1 MNKSLHTVILLLGV
15 ALSSFAQALDLRY
28 ESGFPK
34 AVSFEPSQ
42 EALEETEAIAQF
54 FDREFRFPASW
65 EWIQL
70 QRVVDSSHVHL
81 TYELSVQG
89 YPVHFHRLKIH
100 YRRSGFIDYVTSSLP
115 GPFDVPPLPERS
127 SWEARKETAITAL
140 LGKRVPVGFSR
151 GKLGLWLSEEKGLA
165 EWAFDVEAVPVGPE
179 LVKRGV
185 VAVESGRVLERK
197 RVIRHFQEGAGERA
211 DINVYPNSP
220 DAGSP
225 VSKSIATEPN
235 KLKNS
240 ICHVQFDSQNTK
252 LNDVDPAI
260 YTASGTYRSSC
271 SSTDTP
277 TDGGKCP
284 NQKLD
289 SGNVYYHLTQYRGWL
304 GTSAATLGTSLNL
317 NYDPIRVIVDFMGKQ
332 IQDGVTAEQ
341 QANNAAYIGGT
352 CNDAGTV
359 DHCLVFL
366 QPASQGC
373 FKGDTPPKTFYSLAR
388 EGMVIAHE
396 YQHYVTDMLAG
407 IEFSG
412 SYTLTVGDVI
422 HEGYSDYFGASYTVK
437 ENSDSSLTTIGAYA
451 FKNCSNY
458 KRDLSTK
465 PVFDNSTEY
474 TSGHKPGLVWASG
487 LWELRSLLGADAT
500 DALALKSL
508 YFVSS
513 RPGFIDTI
521 EALVQ
526 ADRSLY
532 GGAHE
537 ARIRTLFYDERKFV
551 GSLTGAFQDSEK
563 KIVKVGFQGCSSVPE
578 RSERSGLATTMLI
591 LMWLGS
597 TLWAGR
603 RWRSSL

>member
-1 MNKSLHTVILLLGV
+1 LKISLHTVILLLGV
-15 ALSSFAQALDLRY
+15 VLSAFAQALDLRY

-34 AVSFEPSQ
+34 ALSFEPPQ
-42 EALEETEAIAQF
+42 EALEETEAVSQF
-54 FDREFRFPASW
+54 LNREFRFPASW

-81 TYELSVQG
+81 TYELSVHG

-115 GPFDVPPLPERS
+115 GPFEVPPLPERS
-127 SWEARKETAITAL
+127 SWESRKETAIAAL
-140 LGKRVPVGFSR
+140 VGKRVSVGFSR
-151 GKLGLWLSEEKGLA
+151 GKLGLWVSEEKGRA
-165 EWAFDVEAVPVGPE
+165 EWAFDVEAVPIGPE

-197 RVIRHFQEGAGERA
+197 RVIRHFHEGAGERA
-211 DINVYPNSP
+211 SATINVYLNSP
-220 DAGSP
+220 DGGPS
-225 VSKSIATEPN
+225 SQIIDTEAT

-240 ICHVQFDSQNTK
+240 ICHVQFDSKNKK
-252 LNDVDPAI
+252 LNEITPSQ
-260 YTASGTYRSSC
+260 YSASGGYRSDCDSN
-271 SSTDTP
+271 DDPDIP
-277 TDGGKCP
+277 TNCP

-304 GTSAATLGTSLNL
+304 GASATTLGTSLNL
-317 NYDPIRVIVDFMGKQ
+317 SYDPIRVIVDFMSKL

-341 QANNAAYIGGT
+341 QANNAAYIGGV

-373 FKGDTPPKTFYSLAR
+373 FKGDTAKTFFSLAR
-388 EGMVIAHE
+388 ESMVIAHE
-396 YQHYVTDMLAG
+396 YQHYVTDMIAG

-412 SYTLTVGDVI
+412 SDTLTVGDVV

-437 ENSDSSLTTIGAYA
+437 ENTDSSLTTIGAYA
-451 FKNCSNY
+451 FQNCSNL

-465 PVFDNSTEY
+465 PVFDNTTQY

-487 LWELRSLLGADAT
+487 LWELRALLGADAT

-513 RPGFIDTI
+513 RPGFIDTV

-537 ARIRTLFYDERKFV
+537 ARIRTLFYDERKFL
-551 GSLTGAFQDSEK
+551 GSLSGAFQDSEK
-563 KIVKVGFQGCSSVPE
+563 KIVKVGFQGCSSVPN
-578 RSERSGLATTMLI
+578 RSERSGMATTL
-591 LMWLGS
+591 LLLTWLGL

-603 RWRSSL
+603 RWRSRL